1 MSKPLSEVTSENGNI
16 NDPSIPLLT
25 QQKPRRKSRK
35 TIGIGIGIVIL
46 VLLMGLGVGGY
57 FGYEHFFNDDED
69 CDIQGACNSK
79 VLVYID
85 DSVDPCEDF
94 FEYSC
99 GKWLTSRSNA
109 LDGRNEWGTFYALA
123 YDNWHHLDRY
133 LTRSI
138 SGSDSDA
145 IKKSKYIF
153 SACTDSTFIEEN
165 LLSHLQS
172 FMRSAGG
179 WADLGIL
186 PGDLWDFDDLVNDH
200 YLGSSAYF
208 AFDVEPDDYNS
219 SKPVIKV
226 FTIVV
231 VVKRV
236 CGYEK
241 MHKYS
246 MKQKEM

>member
-1 MSKPLSEVTSENGNI
+1 MSKPLSEATSENGNV
-16 NDPSIPLLT
+16 NDPSTPLLT
-25 QQKPRRKSRK
+25 QRKSRRKSRT
-35 TIGIGIGIVIL
+35 TIGVGIVTL

-69 CDIQGACNSK
+69 CDIPGACNSR
-79 VLVYID
+79 VLAYID

-94 FEYSC
+94 FNYSC
-99 GKWLTSRSNA
+99 GKWLTANP
-109 LDGRNEWGTFYALA
+109 LDGRNIWGTFYALE
-123 YDNWHHLDRY
+123 YDNMHHLDRY

-153 SACTDSTFIEEN
+153 SACTNSTFIVEN
-165 LLSHLQS
+165 FLSHLRS

-179 WADLGIL
+179 WADLGIS
-186 PGDLWDFDDLVNDH
+186 PGDLWDFDDLANDH
-200 YLGSSAYF
+200 YMGSTAYF
-208 AFDVEPDDYNS
+208 VFGVVPDDYNS

-241 MHKYS
+241 IHKYS
-246 MKQKEM
+246 IKQLGM